1 METTKF
7 IKNGKELN
15 EKDYN
20 SKGDMVADCDYMQT
34 EELMT
39 KKEILDKYKDVLSTE
54 QIKVL
59 TKPNG
64 V

>member
-20 SKGDMVADCDYMQT
+20 SKGDMIADCDCMQT

-39 KKEILDKYKDVLSTE
+39 KKEVLDKYKDILSTE
-54 QIKVL
+54 QIKEL

-64 V
+64 A